1 MVKEAKDPV
10 TEIQEKYGKS
20 AFYKLSDAPKE
31 SVEGIP
37 SGCLSLD
44 MAIGLPGLPRGRV
57 IEFFGMESSG
67 KSTMCLRTIA
77 EAQKLGM
84 KCAYIDAEQAFD
96 PVWAKKQGV
105 DTLEL
110 FLSQPDYGEMALDI
124 VAKLTASGQYPL
136 IIVDSVAALTPKKVI
151 DGEMEDQ
158 HMALLARLMSQAMGK
173 LSSIANKSKTTIVF
187 INQLRQKIGVMFGE
201 KRTTPG
207 GHALKFYASLRV
219 EFWKGSKIK
228 DDGDE
233 VIGVESGFK
242 VVKNKV
248 GEPFKSGTFDFY
260 NGKGIDIEK
269 EARDLG
275 VKFGVIKV
283 EGNKHYYGDVLLGD
297 KKEAVLGFFDR
308 EKEVLKQVR
317 ADILK
322 TAADARKNIQE
333 EVKSVASHESP
344 SEKEEDEA
352 LSKAEKRRLRKLE
365 RNKKKE
371 AVAA

>member
-207 GHALKFYASLRV
+207 GHALKFYASVRV

-228 DDGDE
+228 DGDE
-233 VIGVESGFK
+233 VIGVESGYK

-283 EGNKHYYGDVLLGD
+283 EGNKHYYGDALLGD

-322 TAADARKNIQE
+322 TAADARKTIQE
-333 EVKSVASHESP
+333 EVKPIASHESP

-365 RNKKKE
+365 RNKKKKE